1 MKLEQNR
8 MAYRNVLLSSKRA
21 YSDIVQIQKSLGTSF
36 DGWSPVIGLLQEQ
49 FGWTPKPIMHLLNFG
64 YKSSAIFNITSVL
77 PSTMVSLIQEIFC
90 CLSFMLD
97 QRDILLLD
105 TSESKYNIQ
114 VRHDAHRV
122 SSTSFSLHDD
132 SLWEKEKALGLIQV
146 EYDCDT
152 YVRKHVSVNSRAAQ
166 LWNMNRAALLE
177 KITNFDLP
185 LPFCK
190 LDWLCLLVFELEE
203 YFQDETSFYTRLKFG
218 TATHARAILACI
230 SSLKT
235 FTPASRISKV
245 TNHRLHRQTPNKCQ

>member
-1 MKLEQNR
+1 

-21 YSDIVQIQKSLGTSF
+21 YSDIVQIQKSIGTSF

-114 VRHDAHRV
+114 VHDAHRV

-132 SLWEKEKALGLIQV
+132 SLWEKEKVLGLIQV

-152 YVRKHVSVNSRAAQ
+152 FIRKHVSVNSRVEQ

-203 YFQDETSFYTRLKFG
+203 YSSQVWNCNPRTCDPGMHQQPQDLHSRLPN
-218 TATHARAILACI
+218 
-230 SSLKT
+230 LKGDK
-235 FTPASRISKV
+235 PPVASP
-245 TNHRLHRQTPNKCQ
+245 NTPNKCKKDAGSSYKEYFVAVN